1 MPFFAPPPSQAART
15 PGVLFAAFVCTLL
28 VTDAVGQPLQ
38 GGPGQLRPSGGS
50 LAVAAMG
57 ELPTTDFGSQLVH
70 TEHPRDVV
78 LGVRTPVITG
88 ASGSS
93 VGQSG
98 FGGVTGNTTG
108 VSALGA
114 AKDAPSSIRVTG
126 SQAADFLVNPAHC
139 KYAISGG
146 ISSKSTSSFS
156 CTVTFRAS
164 AEGARSALLE
174 AMFPNGDRLQ
184 AVLKGSGKSG
194 TVAMPAPGG
203 VRSIGMRQ

>member
-1 MPFFAPPPSQAART
+1 MPIFAPPPSKAALT
-15 PGVLFAAFVCTLL
+15 PSLFYVAFVCTLL

-50 LAVAAMG
+50 LAVAAVG
-57 ELPTTDFGSQLVH
+57 ELPTTDFGRQLIN

-78 LGVRTPVITG
+78 LGVRTPVIPG

-93 VGQSG
+93 VGVSG
-98 FGGVTGNTTG
+98 FGGASGNTTG

-126 SQAADFLVNPAHC
+126 SQAGDFLVNPAAC

-184 AVLKGSGKSG
+184 AVLKGSGRSG
-194 TVAMPAPGG
+194 TVAMPTSGG
-203 VRSIGMRQ
+203 VRGIGMRQ